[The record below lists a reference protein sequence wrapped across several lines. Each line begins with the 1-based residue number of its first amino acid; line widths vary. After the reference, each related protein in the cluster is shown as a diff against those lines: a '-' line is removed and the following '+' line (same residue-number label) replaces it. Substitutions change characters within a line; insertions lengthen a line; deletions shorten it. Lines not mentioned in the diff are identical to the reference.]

1 MVSRGY
7 TSDLLRSNKAHVKLQ
22 KSASSSSCNFRE
34 IRCHCFRPCTH
45 FYFSLPKEKFLRG
58 QGEKNT
64 WAKKGNY
71 KSICRKWECH
81 QKRV

>member
-1 MVSRGY
+1 M
-7 TSDLLRSNKAHVKLQ
+7 
-22 KSASSSSCNFRE
+22 
-34 IRCHCFRPCTH
+34 CHCFRPYTH

-64 WAKKGNY
+64 WAEKGKY

>member
-1 MVSRGY
+1 MKRIV
-7 TSDLLRSNKAHVKLQ
+7 
-22 KSASSSSCNFRE
+22 
-34 IRCHCFRPCTH
+34 RCHCFRPYTH

-64 WAKKGNY
+64 WAEKGKY

-81 QKRV
+81 QKEYDLTIIVGKYR